1 MSWPMIDA
9 MQKRELLY
17 TMNGKP
23 VYRDELRPIGL
34 STRSVPWKELLYL
47 AIGIGGA
54 LIVIWNDYLR

>member
-1 MSWPMIDA
+1 MSWPMLDA

-34 STRSVPWKELLYL
+34 SPTFVPWKELLYIV
-47 AIGIGGA
+47 IGIIGA
-54 LIVIWNDYLR
+54 LLTIWKDYLR